1 MRLGGKVAIITGA
14 ASGLGRA
21 SAQLFAEHGA
31 SVVIADRDTA
41 GGQETVAQIRDT
53 GGQAEF
59 IETDVAV
66 ADDADAMVTKAVTC
80 FGKLDILF
88 NNAGIAIRK
97 PVADLSED
105 EWDRCIDTNLKGV
118 FLGSKSAIPEMIRGG
133 GGSIINTASIYG
145 VVGGRTRAAYSASKG
160 GIVNLTR
167 SMALD
172 YASQNIRV
180 NCICPGFVETPLLKK
195 ILGTEEEFQALVDMH
210 PMGRLGRPIET
221 AYAAVYLASDE
232 AAFTTG
238 IALPVDGGYTAG

>member
-1 MRLGGKVAIITGA
+1 MRLDGKVAIITGA

-118 FLGSKSAIPEMIRGG
+118 FLGSKSAIPEMIRSG

>member
-1 MRLGGKVAIITGA
+1 MRLAGKVAIITGA

-21 SAQLFAEHGA
+21 SAELFAEQGA
-31 SVVIADRDTA
+31 SVVIADRDEA
-41 GGQETVAQIRDT
+41 GGLETVTQIRDT

-66 ADDADAMVTKAVTC
+66 ADDAAAMVAKAVTC
-80 FGKLDILF
+80 FGKLDVLF

-118 FLGSKSAIPEMIRGG
+118 FLGSKSAIPEMMRGG

-145 VVGGRTRAAYSASKG
+145 IVGGRTRAAYSASKG

-172 YASQNIRV
+172 YASHNIRV

-195 ILGTEEEFQALVDMH
+195 ILGTEAEFQALVDMH

>member
-1 MRLGGKVAIITGA
+1 MRLAGKVAVITGA

-31 SVVIADRDTA
+31 SVVIADRDA
-41 GGQETVAQIRDT
+41 SGGEETVAQIRDT

-59 IETDVAV
+59 IETDVAI

-80 FGKLDILF
+80 FGKLDVLF

-97 PVADLSED
+97 LVADLSED

>member
-1 MRLGGKVAIITGA
+1 MRLDGKVAIITGA

-88 NNAGIAIRK
+88 NNAKSIGRK
-97 PVADLSED
+97 KVP
-105 EWDRCIDTNLKGV
+105 
-118 FLGSKSAIPEMIRGG
+118 P
-133 GGSIINTASIYG
+133 
-145 VVGGRTRAAYSASKG
+145 TR
-160 GIVNLTR
+160 R
-167 SMALD
+167 SR
-172 YASQNIRV
+172 S
-180 NCICPGFVETPLLKK
+180 
-195 ILGTEEEFQALVDMH
+195 
-210 PMGRLGRPIET
+210 
-221 AYAAVYLASDE
+221 
-232 AAFTTG
+232 
-238 IALPVDGGYTAG
+238 

>member
-1 MRLGGKVAIITGA
+1 MRLTGKVAIITGA

-21 SAQLFAEHGA
+21 SAKLFAEQGA
-31 SVVIADRDTA
+31 SVVVADRDEA
-41 GGQETVAQIRDT
+41 GGLETVTQIRDT

-66 ADDADAMVTKAVTC
+66 ADDVAAMVAKAVTC
-80 FGKLDILF
+80 FGKLDVLF

-118 FLGSKSAIPEMIRGG
+118 FLGSKSAIPEMMRGG

-195 ILGTEEEFQALVDMH
+195 ILGTEAEFQALVDMH

>member
-1 MRLGGKVAIITGA
+1 MRLAGKVAVITGA

-31 SVVIADRDTA
+31 SVVIADRDA
-41 GGQETVAQIRDT
+41 SGGEETVAQIRDT

-59 IETDVAV
+59 IETDVAI

-80 FGKLDILF
+80 FGKLDVLF

-145 VVGGRTRAAYSASKG
+145 VVGGRTRAAYSASS
-160 GIVNLTR
+160 ISPVAWPWT
-167 SMALD
+167 
-172 YASQNIRV
+172 
-180 NCICPGFVETPLLKK
+180 
-195 ILGTEEEFQALVDMH
+195 MH
-210 PMGRLGRPIET
+210 RRIFG
-221 AYAAVYLASDE
+221 
-232 AAFTTG
+232 
-238 IALPVDGGYTAG
+238 

>member
-41 GGQETVAQIRDT
+41 GGQETVAQIHDT

-210 PMGRLGRPIET
+210 PMGRLGRPIEA
-221 AYAAVYLASDE
+221 AYAAIYLASDE

>member
-1 MRLGGKVAIITGA
+1 MRLDGKVAIITGA

-118 FLGSKSAIPEMIRGG
+118 FLGSKSAIPEMIRVG

-221 AYAAVYLASDE
+221 AYAAIYLASDE

>member
-1 MRLGGKVAIITGA
+1 
-14 ASGLGRA
+14 
-21 SAQLFAEHGA
+21 
-31 SVVIADRDTA
+31 
-41 GGQETVAQIRDT
+41 
-53 GGQAEF
+53 
-59 IETDVAV
+59 
-66 ADDADAMVTKAVTC
+66 
-80 FGKLDILF
+80 
-88 NNAGIAIRK
+88 
-97 PVADLSED
+97 
-105 EWDRCIDTNLKGV
+105 
-118 FLGSKSAIPEMIRGG
+118 MIRGG

-195 ILGTEEEFQALVDMH
+195 ILGTEAEFQALVDMH

-221 AYAAVYLASDE
+221 AYAAVYLASDD

>member
-1 MRLGGKVAIITGA
+1 MRLAGKVAVITGA

-31 SVVIADRDTA
+31 SVVIADRDA
-41 GGQETVAQIRDT
+41 SGGEETVAQIRDT

-59 IETDVAV
+59 IETDVAI

-80 FGKLDILF
+80 FGKLDVLF

>member
-1 MRLGGKVAIITGA
+1 MRLAGKVAIITGA

-21 SAQLFAEHGA
+21 SAKLFAEQGA
-31 SVVIADRDTA
+31 SVVVADRDGA
-41 GGQETVAQIRDT
+41 GGLETVTQIRDT

-66 ADDADAMVTKAVTC
+66 ADDVDAMVAKAVTC
-80 FGKLDILF
+80 FGKLDVLF

-195 ILGTEEEFQALVDMH
+195 ILGTEAEFQALVDMH

>member
-1 MRLGGKVAIITGA
+1 MRLDGKVAIITGA

-221 AYAAVYLASDE
+221 AYAAIYLASDE

>member
-1 MRLGGKVAIITGA
+1 MRLAGKVAVITGA

-31 SVVIADRDTA
+31 PVVIADRDA
-41 GGQETVAQIRDT
+41 SGGEETVAQIRDT

-59 IETDVAV
+59 IETDVAI

-80 FGKLDILF
+80 FGKLDVLF

-145 VVGGRTRAAYSASKG
+145 VVGGRTRAAYSASS
-160 GIVNLTR
+160 ISPVAWPWT
-167 SMALD
+167 
-172 YASQNIRV
+172 
-180 NCICPGFVETPLLKK
+180 
-195 ILGTEEEFQALVDMH
+195 MH
-210 PMGRLGRPIET
+210 RRIFG
-221 AYAAVYLASDE
+221 
-232 AAFTTG
+232 
-238 IALPVDGGYTAG
+238 